1 MATSGT
7 AVFNPDILSLVEE
20 AFEQAG
26 SELRSGNDLRTARRS
41 LDLIAQEWSNRGYN
55 LWTVEAGTQA
65 LTAGTATY
73 TLPADT
79 IDLVEHLVRT
89 DAGNTNLQSDYHL
102 QRLSL
107 PSYADITN
115 KLVQGRPLQIY
126 IDRQVDAPTVTLW
139 PVPDGTQTYTLA
151 YWRIRRIEDAGVDGT
166 NTYDVPSRFIPALI
180 AALAYRIAVKKP
192 DLQMR
197 VPFLQAEAERQWDLA
212 AGEDRVKAS
221 VRFVPHASYKL

>member
-26 SELRSGNDLRTARRS
+26 SELRSGYDLRTARRS

-55 LWTVEAGTQA
+55 LWTVESGTQL
-65 LTAGTATY
+65 LTPGTATY

-89 DAGNTNLQSDYHL
+89 DAGDTDLQSDYHL
-102 QRLSL
+102 HRISL

-126 IDRQVDAPTVTLW
+126 IDRQVGAPTVTLW
-139 PVPDGTQTYTLA
+139 PVPDSTQTYTLA

-166 NTYDVPSRFIPALI
+166 NTYDVPSRFVPALI

-192 DLQMR
+192 ELQQR

-212 AGEDRVKAS
+212 SGEDRVKAS

>member
-7 AVFNPDILSLVEE
+7 AVFNPDILVLVEE

-26 SELRSGNDLRTARRS
+26 SELRSGYDLRTARRS

-55 LWTVEAGTQA
+55 LWTVEAGTQL

-79 IDLVEHLVRT
+79 IDLVEHLIRT
-89 DAGNTNLQSDYHL
+89 DSGDTTLQADYHL

-139 PVPDGTQTYTLA
+139 PVPDSTQTYTLA

-192 DLQMR
+192 ELQQR

-212 AGEDRVKAS
+212 SGEDRVKAS